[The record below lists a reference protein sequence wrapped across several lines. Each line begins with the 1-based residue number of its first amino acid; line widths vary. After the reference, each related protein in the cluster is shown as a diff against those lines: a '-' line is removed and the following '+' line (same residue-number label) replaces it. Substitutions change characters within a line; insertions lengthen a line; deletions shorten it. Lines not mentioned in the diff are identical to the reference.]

1 MIFSVAVAAGSDF
14 HLSKSDLG
22 EHFGPR
28 PSQHWFVEPDKQKV
42 FHCLEE
48 IGSHIFQPISFAGVL
63 TSWLPALANG
73 QTPPGRVVIHISPL
87 WAIAASLKCPPST
100 SNAGQKRHHRKI
112 VGPHPAAMLGNT
124 SQKIHYQNRSPTLS
138 SSSKYLSQFQSAG
151 WW

>member
-63 TSWLPALANG
+63 TSWF
-73 QTPPGRVVIHISPL
+73 TPLQMVIPPQVVTLISPL

-112 VGPHPAAMLGNT
+112 VRPRPAAMLGNT